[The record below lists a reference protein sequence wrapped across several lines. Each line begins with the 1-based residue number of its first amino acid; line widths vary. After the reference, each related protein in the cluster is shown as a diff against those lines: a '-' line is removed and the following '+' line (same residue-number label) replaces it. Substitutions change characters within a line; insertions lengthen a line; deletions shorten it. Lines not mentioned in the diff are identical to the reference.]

1 MLKLFE
7 VDYDEINDEDD
18 DDDTNVLNWY
28 NRLGLFYNYCLQGLR
43 PNRND
48 GIDVVSKDNLEIYPN
63 LYAFSIYDCCHF
75 VYCLSYIVYNDISSS
90 FIVHNCSSIFYRITY
105 IIYIHYHI
113 YSYIYKS
120 SYFFRHCHHHLF
132 FNIFY

>member
-48 GIDVVSKDNLEIYPN
+48 GIDVVTKDNLEIYPK
-63 LYAFSIYDCCHF
+63 LYAFSIYDCCPF

-90 FIVHNCSSIFYRITY
+90 FIVHNCSSIF
-105 IIYIHYHI
+105 
-113 YSYIYKS
+113 
-120 SYFFRHCHHHLF
+120 L
-132 FNIFY
+132 